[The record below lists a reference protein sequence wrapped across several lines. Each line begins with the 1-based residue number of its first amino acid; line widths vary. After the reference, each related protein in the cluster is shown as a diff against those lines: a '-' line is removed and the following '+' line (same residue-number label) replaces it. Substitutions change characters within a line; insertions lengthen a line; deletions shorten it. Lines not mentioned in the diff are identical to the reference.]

1 MKPVTV
7 DIFKKVMSLIEHND
21 KNEILLSAKAMELNR
36 TPEIAAQVYVAY
48 LKLTGRDFP
57 EVKKTKYSVSID
69 DNSPYFV
76 FYRVASCCGIGVS
89 QIRDLY
95 NNTLLPEIVITKIND
110 SAHYEESDGQ
120 RGNDNDLPE
129 AIADL
134 SKIKGIQCF
143 KVKNNGVHMFS
154 SDAKA
159 LKKQG
164 AVISVYKVIYKG
176 KISFI
181 NVIEHKG
188 VISYDINSF
197 HCKDKNSLIR
207 EFMTRNKN
215 IPGGQRIS

>member
-7 DIFKKVMSLIEHND
+7 DIFKTVMLLIEHND
-21 KNEILLSAKAMELNR
+21 KNEILLSAKAMEMNR

-89 QIRDLY
+89 QIKDLY
-95 NNTLLPEIVITKIND
+95 NNTLLPEIVITKMND
-110 SAHYEESDGQ
+110 SIHYEESDE
-120 RGNDNDLPE
+120 RPDNGLPE

-143 KVKNNGVHMFS
+143 KVKNNNVNMIS
-154 SDAKA
+154 PDTKV
-159 LKKQG
+159 LKKKG
-164 AVISVYKVIYKG
+164 AAISVYKVIYKG
-176 KISFI
+176 KVSFI

-197 HCKDKNSLIR
+197 HCKDKDSLIR
-207 EFMTRNKN
+207 EFMIRNKN

>member
-57 EVKKTKYSVSID
+57 GVKKTKYSVSID

-95 NNTLLPEIVITKIND
+95 NNTLLPEIVITKMND
-110 SAHYEESDGQ
+110 SVHYGESDE
-120 RGNDNDLPE
+120 RRDNDLPE

-134 SKIKGIQCF
+134 LKIKGIQCF
-143 KVKNNGVHMFS
+143 KVKNNNVNMIS
-154 SDAKA
+154 PDAKA
-159 LKKQG
+159 LKKKG
-164 AVISVYKVIYKG
+164 AVISVYKVVCKG

-181 NVIEHKG
+181 NIIEHKG
-188 VISYDINSF
+188 AISYDINSF
-197 HCKDKNSLIR
+197 HCKDKDSLIR